1 MSVRRP
7 ASEPS
12 SDPTPSA
19 LGGIPVDLAALER
32 AHRLGTQAAAVG
44 FDWASADDVLT
55 KVQEEV
61 DELVA
66 AIRAGDEAG
75 ITDELGDLLFTIC
88 NLARHLRV
96 PIEPCLHQANDKFER
111 RFRSLE
117 AAVLADGGPIADRSL
132 DDLEARWQAVK
143 AEQGGV

>member
-1 MSVRRP
+1 M
-7 ASEPS
+7 
-12 SDPTPSA
+12 
-19 LGGIPVDLAALER
+19 
-32 AHRLGTQAAAVG
+32 G
-44 FDWASADDVLT
+44 FDWGSPHEVLP

-66 AIRAGDEAG
+66 AVRAGDEAG

-96 PIEPCLHQANDKFER
+96 PTEGCLQQANDKFER

-117 AAVLADGGPIADRSL
+117 AAVLAEGGPIAGRSMG
-132 DDLEARWQAVK
+132 DLEARWQAVK
-143 AEQGGV
+143 AEQRGA

>member
-1 MSVRRP
+1 MSAP
-7 ASEPS
+7 APS
-12 SDPTPSA
+12 SDPTRSA
-19 LGGIPVDLAALER
+19 LDGIPVDLGALDR
-32 AHRLGTQAAAVG
+32 ADRLGTQAAAVG
-44 FDWASADDVLT
+44 FDWGSPHEVLP

-66 AIRAGDEAG
+66 AVRAGDEAG

-96 PIEPCLHQANDKFER
+96 PTEGCLQQANDKFER

-117 AAVLADGGPIADRSL
+117 AAVLAEGGPIAGRSMG
-132 DDLEARWQAVK
+132 DLEARWQAVK
-143 AEQGGV
+143 AEQRGA